1 MFDSIINSV
10 MIPFLQFSYNT
21 IMPNYGVAIL
31 LLTALTK
38 VVFYPLTQKQF
49 KSMRDMKVIQP
60 KLKELQKKHKDDPK
74 KLQQEMIGLYKKHQV
89 NPLSGCL
96 PMLVQLPIFFA
107 IFYTINSA
115 TFKDL
120 LVQPGINPGFL
131 PFWITN
137 LAIPDPWFLLP
148 ILVGLSTWWSQKL
161 MMTDPAQQKIMMIMP
176 VVMTFICFKMPAG
189 VLLYWASSQIIST
202 VQQVLITQKL
212 DQKGA

>member
-107 IFYTINSA
+107 IFFNFLRNRNSVR
-115 TFKDL
+115 KR
-120 LVQPGINPGFL
+120 
-131 PFWITN
+131 
-137 LAIPDPWFLLP
+137 
-148 ILVGLSTWWSQKL
+148 
-161 MMTDPAQQKIMMIMP
+161 
-176 VVMTFICFKMPAG
+176 
-189 VLLYWASSQIIST
+189 
-202 VQQVLITQKL
+202 
-212 DQKGA
+212 